1 MRPSFTLLIYQ
12 NQLFAEGLEYILQNN
27 NYEVLKKSIFDIK
40 ESISGFP
47 ENSEI
52 MIIEASWP
60 SPKLENIINNLVT
73 FFDGNVKILLVTNLI
88 NKNIFHLVSEN
99 KIKGIVLKSSSGDE
113 FLFGIK
119 QVLDG
124 KTFYSSL
131 VTNVFVKNR
140 MEPQRLS
147 VSIREKQILTLLA
160 EMNSTEEIAI
170 KLSIT
175 KSTVKTHRRN
185 LMRKLHSKNTLCLI
199 RTACRENLLNTDN
212 QFCGCCYKQFLEV

>member
-1 MRPSFTLLIYQ
+1 MRPSFILLIYQ
-12 NQLFAEGLEYILQNN
+12 NQLFAEGLECILQNN
-27 NYEVLKKSIFDIK
+27 NYEVLKINMFDFK
-40 ESISGFP
+40 ESNSDYF
-47 ENSEI
+47 ENTEI

-60 SPKLENIINNLVT
+60 SPKLENIINNVVT
-73 FFDGNVKILLVTNLI
+73 FFGGNAKILLVTNLI

-99 KIKGIVLKSSSGDE
+99 RIKGIVLKSSSGDE

-119 QVLDG
+119 QVIDS
-124 KTFYSSL
+124 KTYYSS
-131 VTNVFVKNR
+131 VVANVFVKNR
-140 MEPQRLS
+140 MEPQKLS
-147 VSIREKQILTLLA
+147 ISIREKQILTLLA

-185 LMRKLHSKNTLCLI
+185 LMSKLHSKNTLCLI

-212 QFCGCCYKQFLEV
+212 HFCGCCYKQLLEV